1 MERTE
6 KLSQKSEGVAQLLW
20 QEEKN
25 GGNAAFRKRN
35 SPTMQTNYTQQKL
48 LKNIG

>member
-1 MERTE
+1 MGRTE

-20 QEEKN
+20 QKEKN

-35 SPTMQTNYTQQKL
+35 SPTNQIY
-48 LKNIG
+48 